1 MKVNPALPYFTGE
14 LPGTGGA
21 LRCQLEDFAV
31 EEVPAYVPTGQGD
44 HVFAWIEKRGETTLA
59 AMRGLAG
66 AVGAQLRDVGSAGLK
81 DRHAV
86 TRQMLSFPP
95 PVTPEALLA
104 ANVPGVRVL
113 AATRHPHK
121 LRTGHLRGNRFALV
135 IRRLAV
141 PAGEAAA
148 RAGAVLDALAR
159 PPGSPNWFGEQR
171 FGAAG
176 DNAAAGRALL
186 REAAGGGKSGSKP
199 QGEGGGWRGRGRG
212 GRLGGRERRLM
223 ISAYQAEL
231 FNRFLRLR
239 IEDGVYRTVLAGDL
253 LHKAGGG
260 GLFDSTEPTV
270 DQARL
275 ERGELVVT
283 GPMFGHAMRAP
294 AEGSAAAAR
303 EAAILAEEELS
314 PGDFRPLGKLAPGTR
329 RALSIALEDVA
340 VDVIEPDAI
349 RIQLTLPSGAYAT
362 AVLREVLK
370 VEGHDPGDDGSS
382 PRDDQGQG
390 DA

>member
-1 MKVNPALPYFTGE
+1 MKVNPALPYSTGE

-21 LRCQLEDFAV
+21 LRCRLEDFEV
-31 EEVPAYVPTGQGD
+31 EEVPAYSPTGEGD

-59 AMRGLAG
+59 AMRSLAA

-104 ANVPGVRVL
+104 ANLPGVRVL

-135 IRRLAV
+135 VRRLEA
-141 PAGEAAA
+141 PAGEAADRA
-148 RAGAVLDALAR
+148 RVVLAELSR

-186 REAAGGGKSGSKP
+186 REAASGDRAERGGR
-199 QGEGGGWRGRGRG
+199 RGRGRG
-212 GRLGGRERRLM
+212 SRLGGRERRLL

-231 FNRFLRLR
+231 FNRFLRSR
-239 IEDGVYRTVLAGDL
+239 IDDGLYRTVLAGDL

-260 GLFDSTEPTV
+260 GLFDSTEPAV

-275 ERGELVVT
+275 ERGEVVVT
-283 GPMFGHAMRAP
+283 GPMFGHSMRAP

-303 EAAILAEEELS
+303 EAAVLAEEELG
-314 PGDFRPLGKLAPGTR
+314 PADFRPLGKLAPGTR
-329 RALSIALEDVA
+329 RALSIALDDVA
-340 VDVIEPDAI
+340 VETVGEDAI

-370 VEGHDPGDDGSS
+370 VEGRDVGAEPS
-382 PRDDQGQG
+382 PAPVDQGQG